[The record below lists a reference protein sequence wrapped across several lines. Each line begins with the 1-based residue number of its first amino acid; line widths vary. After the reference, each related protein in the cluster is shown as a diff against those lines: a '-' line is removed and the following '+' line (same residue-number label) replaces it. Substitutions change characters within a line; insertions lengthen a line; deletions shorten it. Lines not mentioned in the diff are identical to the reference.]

1 MQELGKFS
9 LKINGSEKYMSF
21 TLDNKLSFIDS
32 FQFLSSSLNSL
43 VKDLSEANFN
53 YLSQEFEI
61 EIKGQMLS
69 QYQLKIADLYNIPI
83 GKNQCFIFLIKK
95 VCASL

>member
-21 TLDNKLSFIDS
+21 TLNNKLSFIDS
-32 FQFLSSSLNSL
+32 FQFLSSSLNGL
-43 VKDLSEANFN
+43 VKDLSEANFK

-61 EIKGQMLS
+61 EIKREMLS
-69 QYQLKIADLYNIPI
+69 QYQLKIADLYNIPM
-83 GKNQCFIFLIKK
+83 GKNQCLIF
-95 VCASL
+95 